1 MRMLASFLRFNIC
14 FAPPDEGSGG
24 GEGADDGADDDA
36 PVEVADKPREPTPYE
51 IKLRRESAK
60 YRTAAKAKEEE
71 LARVKSEGEANLNA
85 AKAQAKTE
93 ADQRVIRA
101 ELKASAIKAGMVDLD
116 GLKLLDL
123 SKVTLNDKG
132 EIEGADALMAE
143 AKKSKPYLF
152 GETTTTSSTQKPP
165 EQKPGEKKLAKDY
178 APGSPEYLAAKAEV
192 TGVRASR

>member
-14 FAPPDEGSGG
+14 YAPPDEGAGD
-24 GEGADDGADDDA
+24 GESHEEE
-36 PVEVADKPREPTPYE
+36 PVVVADKPREPTEYE
-51 IKLRRESAK
+51 KQLRRESAK
-60 YRTAAKAKEEE
+60 YRTSSKAKDEEI
-71 LARVKSEGEANLNA
+71 ARLKTEGEATLA
-85 AKAQAKTE
+85 AVKATAKTD

-101 ELKASAIKAGMVDLD
+101 ELKASALKAGMVDLD

-152 GETTTTSSTQKPP
+152 GETTTTSSTHKAPDQNT
-165 EQKPGEKKLAKDY
+165 GEKKLATEMV
-178 APGSPEYLAAKAEV
+178 PGSPEYLAAKAQV
-192 TGVRASR
+192 TGVRTSR

>member
-1 MRMLASFLRFNIC
+1 MLASFLRFNIC
-14 FAPPDEGSGG
+14 FAPP
-24 GEGADDGADDDA
+24 GEGGAGDPPNDPPDDDL
-36 PVEVADKPREPTPYE
+36 VDVADKPREPTPYE

-71 LARVKSEGEANLNA
+71 LARVKSEGEANLA
-85 AKAQAKTE
+85 AVKAQAKTE

-101 ELKASAIKAGMVDLD
+101 ELKASALKAGMVDLD

-132 EIEGADALMAE
+132 EIEGADSLMEE

-152 GETTTTSSTQKPP
+152 GEATNTSSNQKTPDP
-165 EQKPGEKKLAKDY
+165 KPGEKKTAKDY
-178 APGSPEYLAAKAEV
+178 APGSPEYLAAKAEI